1 MRPTRIFPLG
11 ENALTIEF
19 GNELSEPLNAAAM
32 NLADY
37 FDANRF
43 PGYVEAVPAIASLT
57 VFYKLHEVRANL
69 SENSTAFEFVKK
81 LVETAAKNPVG
92 MRSLNSRV
100 IEVPVSF
107 REEYALDL
115 TFIAENTELSTK
127 DVIEIF
133 ISKIYRVYMLGF
145 LPGFAYM
152 GIVDERIVV
161 PRKASPRLI
170 VPKGSVGIAG
180 RQTGIYPNESPGG
193 WQIIGRTDLDLLT
206 PDEASPCLFIPGD
219 AVRQGRS
226 TGRLQ
231 GL

>member
-43 PGYVEAVPAIASLT
+43 PGYIEAVPAIASLT

-206 PDEASPCLFIPGD
+206 PYEASPCLFLPGD
-219 AVRQGRS
+219 AVRFVDVMAR
-226 TGRLQ
+226 
-231 GL
+231 